1 MVLGWHDELRLRRAH
16 RGGVV
21 GEPHRRH
28 RHRRRRGTQ
37 HTKRAVQ
44 HGLALVPPDDDGCG
58 RTRLGQ
64 ELSKTFCGSSSV
76 PAEVAAPS
84 RPRVLP
90 QKNKPRFSSS
100 MCIGMLNATTVARLP
115 QVVWLS
121 RSHWHWCD
129 DPPLSLFVSIQQSG
143 DTACC
148 SRARAAPPLHAPPR
162 AQLGARHRA
171 RRAHRDSHRY
181 LPITISGSMVKLTSS
196 MTSSGAPRR
205 PAM

>member
-44 HGLALVPPDDDGCG
+44 HGLALVPSDDDGCG

-100 MCIGMLNATTVARLP
+100 MCIGMLYATTVARLP
-115 QVVWLS
+115 QVVSCGLVAPTGTGAMT
-121 RSHWHWCD
+121 
-129 DPPLSLFVSIQQSG
+129 PPLSLFVSIQQSG

-148 SRARAAPPLHAPPR
+148 SRARRSAP
-162 AQLGARHRA
+162 ARPTA
-171 RRAHRDSHRY
+171 
-181 LPITISGSMVKLTSS
+181 
-196 MTSSGAPRR
+196 R
-205 PAM
+205 PAGRAATLAVLTATLTGTCQSRSRGRWSS